1 MHTNHS
7 FMCTSLHC
15 KAIVLTA
22 HNQAFNIGSVY
33 LNLYSRWR
41 RVTFNF
47 LFLLKFRCIYHEQ
60 WNRVLTNEQT
70 KWQDSDLLLIRIV
83 FSPAL
88 CEKKY
93 ASFFLCRYHRFCITN
108 QLSQV
113 VLTARYTYVAF
124 FCQLT
129 KFDAK
134 HKVRKCFQ

>member
-15 KAIVLTA
+15 KAIVLSA

-47 LFLLKFRCIYHEQ
+47 LFLLKFRCIYHDQ

-88 CEKKY
+88 CEKNMQIS
-93 ASFFLCRYHRFCITN
+93 SFVDITDIV
-108 QLSQV
+108 SQINHYK
-113 VLTARYTYVAF
+113 LFWLQDIHMLLFWSTNKSR
-124 FCQLT
+124 C
-129 KFDAK
+129 KAK
-134 HKVRKCFQ
+134 S